1 MSSSKRKNKGSES
14 HKQSNGHE
22 TGKSRESG
30 VNEASA
36 WVTRRFSTRLTVICL
51 SGFLLI
57 YLKSIFIPLVLAIL
71 LAFLISPAI
80 KRMIGLGV
88 PRGLSII
95 TAQLLAVIVLFGAF
109 TSFSMTVGPL
119 SRQLPKYRDAMVHEI
134 TEGIE
139 WVSGRIKDT
148 KAKEALKA
156 EISES
161 VLPKAIDQGVQ
172 LTQKGLSAT
181 TSAMGYYFLTLLLS
195 TFLLLEAGHLK
206 EKLIEA
212 YQGEHPLLV
221 SMDKIGADVRAYV
234 VAKSLIG
241 LLTSLCVWILL
252 ELAGVDFAFFWG
264 MIAFPLSFIPTLGS
278 IVASAPPIIVALID
292 PALSTSSV
300 WIVIGGLILINA
312 LIGSVLDPRYVGQK
326 VQLSPLVVMLSM
338 LLWGVIWGPIGMI
351 LAVPIMVSVKVIFS
365 HTPGLEPVAILM
377 RG

>member
-1 MSSSKRKNKGSES
+1 MSKSKRKAPQNKGHEGSVEAESSAAPLSSE
-14 HKQSNGHE
+14 H
-22 TGKSRESG
+22 
-30 VNEASA
+30 AS
-36 WVTRRFSTRLTVICL
+36 WVTRRFATRLIVITL
-51 SGFLLI
+51 AGFLLI

-80 KRMIGLGV
+80 QRMSALGIPEGGAV
-88 PRGLSII
+88 II
-95 TAQLLAVIVLFGAF
+95 AQLLAVVVLFGAF

-119 SRQLPKYRDAMVHEI
+119 SRQLPKYRDSLVHEI

-139 WVSGRIKDT
+139 WASGKIKDT

-172 LTQKGLSAT
+172 LTQRGLSAT

-195 TFLLLEAGHLK
+195 TFLLLEARQLR
-206 EKLIEA
+206 EKLEEA
-212 YQGEHPLLV
+212 YAGEHPLLV
-221 SMDKIGADVRAYV
+221 SMEKIGADVRAYV

-241 LLTSLCVWILL
+241 VLTSLCVWILL

-300 WIVIGGLILINA
+300 WIVVGGLILINA
-312 LIGSVLDPRYVGQK
+312 VIGSVLDPRYVGQK

-338 LLWGVIWGPIGMI
+338 LLWGVVWGPIGMI
-351 LAVPIMVSVKVIFS
+351 LAVPIMVSIKVVFS